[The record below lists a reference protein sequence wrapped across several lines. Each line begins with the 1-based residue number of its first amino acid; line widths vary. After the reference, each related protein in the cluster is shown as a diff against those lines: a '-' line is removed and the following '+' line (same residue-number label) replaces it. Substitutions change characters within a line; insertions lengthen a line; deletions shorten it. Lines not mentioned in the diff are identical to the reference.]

1 MRLARLFK
9 PSFSDLFFL
18 SLLSW
23 LFLTSPEGFRTLLDD
38 GDTGWHIRAGDY
50 ILAHGEIPRLD
61 IFSFSKPGSA
71 WFAWEWGTD
80 VLYSLLHRQWGLK
93 GITWLGAV
101 QIVLFA
107 TILLRYTLWRGA
119 NLIWALMFGLLAV
132 GACTVHYLARPHL
145 FTLLLLPVSVW
156 ILEAD
161 RRSPGKLVWITV
173 PLTAAWTNLH
183 GGVLAWVACVGLFLV
198 GEATELLLAERQGRD
213 WRSLRRHAA
222 LMIATAAATL
232 VNPYGWEL
240 HRHVAAYLRSDF
252 IREMVQEFQSP
263 NFRSENQLQYEA
275 LLLVG
280 LMAAALVLS
289 RRRVVD
295 ALLILFWAH
304 QSLGSTRHITV
315 FATLASPII
324 AEEATRVWQWWV
336 ARGAG
341 RQSTRVIL
349 NSVAA
354 DMRPSFGWTSLW
366 PAAFALT
373 LLLVSALPIKWPTD
387 FPDSRFPVGL
397 VNRHEVLLRSGRL
410 LTTDQ
415 WADYLIYRFYPAQ
428 RVFFDGRS
436 DFYGAE
442 LGREYMRVS
451 GGAHDWRQ
459 ILERYRFDNALVP
472 ADWSL
477 ASLLKED
484 KAWRLVDDDGK
495 TLLFERLT
503 PKVPV
508 SAEIRQ
514 NFSGPAL
521 MN

>member
-1 MRLARLFK
+1 MRAARLFR

-23 LFLTSPEGFRTLLDD
+23 LFLTSPEGFRTLLVD

-50 ILAHGEIPRLD
+50 ILSHGTVPHTD
-61 IFSFSKPGSA
+61 IFSFSKPGEP
-71 WFAWEWGTD
+71 WFAWEWGSD
-80 VLYSLLHRQWGLK
+80 VIYSLLHKQWGLK
-93 GITWLGAV
+93 GVAWLGAV

-119 NLIWALMFGLLAV
+119 SLIWTLLFGLLAV

-145 FTLLLLPVSVW
+145 FTLVLLPICVW
-156 ILEAD
+156 IIEAD
-161 RRSPGKLVWITV
+161 RRAPSQTLWLTVPITV
-173 PLTAAWTNLH
+173 LWTNLH
-183 GGVLAWVACVGLFLV
+183 GGVLAWVACVGIYTFGSILERNWPAVRRYVVLSA
-198 GEATELLLAERQGRD
+198 ATG
-213 WRSLRRHAA
+213 
-222 LMIATAAATL
+222 AATL

-240 HRHVAAYLRSDF
+240 HRHIIAYLRSDF

-263 NFRSENQLQYEA
+263 SFRNENQLQYEA

-280 LMAAALVLS
+280 LMAAALMLS
-289 RRRVVD
+289 RRRAVE

-304 QSLGSTRHITV
+304 QSLGSIRHITV

-324 AEEATRVWQWWV
+324 AEEASRVWRWWV
-336 ARGAG
+336 ARGD
-341 RQSTRVIL
+341 RKSTRVIL
-349 NSVAA
+349 DSLST
-354 DMRPSFGWTSLW
+354 DMRPSFGWTSAW
-366 PAAFALT
+366 PAAFALV
-373 LLLVSALPIKWPTD
+373 LLFVSALPVKWPTD
-387 FPDSRFPVGL
+387 FPDSRFPTGFVK
-397 VNRHEVLLRSGRL
+397 RHEARLRTGRL

-415 WADYLIYRFYPAQ
+415 WADYLIYRFYPSQ

-459 ILERYRFDNALVP
+459 ILDRHRFDNALVP
-472 ADWSL
+472 AAWSL
-477 ASLLKED
+477 GSLLKED
-484 KAWRLVDDDGK
+484 RSWRLVDDDGK
-495 TLLFERLT
+495 TLLFERVT
-503 PKVPV
+503 PSTPS
-508 SAEIRQ
+508 SAGVRQ
-514 NFSGPAL
+514 NFPAPAL